1 MVGKLK
7 SRYKPLSVAV
17 FLIGAVV
24 FFRFAFL
31 PQTGIIVEKGVLGGP
46 SPSLLPTAQGAELGN
61 VITSSGA
68 LQDQGMAIDSSD
80 GTGDGADVANSET
93 PSNDLMGEKGTI
105 EDPGQPIG
113 PSVDRAGLVTY
124 VVRSGDN
131 LSKIASYFG
140 ISVQTILDA
149 NPGVKAGSLKAGAKL
164 QILPTTGVIYQTKT
178 GDTLGSIATAFG
190 IPQDKITQFNP
201 SVNFGSLDAGQTVI
215 IPGGTDMA
223 TNPLSS
229 SVSTLPNFDQDF
241 IMPTT
246 GYNWGIL
253 HHENAVDIANS
264 CGTPVVAAAT
274 GVVIPDP
281 QISDV
286 FGAWNG
292 GYGNFVLI
300 EHAFGN
306 NVETRY
312 AHLEKITVQVGDYV
326 TQGEQIGLM
335 GETGDATGCHLHFEV
350 LGAHNPFAKS

>member
-17 FLIGAVV
+17 FLVGAVLLS
-24 FFRFAFL
+24 RFAFL

-46 SPSLLPTAQGAELGN
+46 SPSLLPTAQGAELGSA
-61 VITSSGA
+61 VA
-68 LQDQGMAIDSSD
+68 LDSALLSSD
-80 GTGDGADVANSET
+80 AGVGTGMTASQVVSADELNDEGA
-93 PSNDLMGEKGTI
+93 I
-105 EDPGQPIG
+105 QDPGQPIG
-113 PSVDRAGLVTY
+113 PSVDRSGLVAYT
-124 VVRSGDN
+124 VRSGDN

-140 ISVQTILDA
+140 ISVQTVLDA
-149 NPGVKAGSLKAGAKL
+149 NPGVKANLLKAGDDL

-178 GDTLGSIATAFG
+178 GDTLASIAAAFG

-201 SVNFGSLDAGQTVI
+201 SVNFGTLETGQSVV
-215 IPGGTDMA
+215 IPGGTDIA
-223 TNPLSS
+223 KNPL
-229 SVSTLPNFDQDF
+229 VTGGSTLPNFDKNF

-264 CGTPVVAAAT
+264 CGTPIVAAAT

-281 QISDV
+281 EIADTP
-286 FGAWNG
+286 GGWNG

-300 EHAFGN
+300 EHSFGN
-306 NVETRY
+306 DVETRY
-312 AHLEKITVQVGDYV
+312 AHLEKILVQVGDYV
-326 TQGEQIGLM
+326 TQGQEIGLM